1 MLIIG
6 IDPGIS
12 GSICFFQDGKIID
25 VVEMPTMTE
34 GKKNKKQVNGS
45 QIFNE
50 ISDRIRKLDKRDI
63 KEIIEQVSAM
73 PGQGVTSMFNFGQSF
88 GILKGI
94 CSAMQLPMYFVR
106 PAKWK
111 KYFNLINSEKD
122 ASRTRAIEIFPYFSG
137 QLSRKKD
144 SNKADAIL
152 IASFYYETYK
162 IEEQKKNTR
171 QIHDTFKCEVLNME
185 ADIASQAVGLG
196 TNTDFSLISLFLRAD
211 IIVKSVIIILIV
223 CSIYSW
229 AVIIDKFRLFK
240 KINKSSDDFEEKF
253 WDSKSA
259 ETFYNSLPAK
269 VDDPMAIVFKDT
281 MESLLK
287 KKFKSNLSEKM
298 STFLEVG
305 IEKQMSKIDKGF
317 TFLATV
323 GSTAPFI
330 GLFGTVWGIMN
341 SFQSIAISRNTSL
354 AIVAPGIA
362 EALFATA
369 LGLLAAIPAVVAYNK
384 FNTDSQKYSQKLE
397 NFSKR
402 FLTII

>member
-50 ISDRIRKLDKRDI
+50 ISDRIKKLDKKDI
-63 KEIIEQVSAM
+63 KVIIEQVSAM

-122 ASRTRAIEIFPYFSG
+122 ASRTKAIEIFPYFSSN
-137 QLSRKKD
+137 LSKKKD

-162 IEEQKKNTR
+162 IEE
-171 QIHDTFKCEVLNME
+171 
-185 ADIASQAVGLG
+185 
-196 TNTDFSLISLFLRAD
+196 
-211 IIVKSVIIILIV
+211 
-223 CSIYSW
+223 
-229 AVIIDKFRLFK
+229 
-240 KINKSSDDFEEKF
+240 
-253 WDSKSA
+253 
-259 ETFYNSLPAK
+259 
-269 VDDPMAIVFKDT
+269 
-281 MESLLK
+281 
-287 KKFKSNLSEKM
+287 
-298 STFLEVG
+298 
-305 IEKQMSKIDKGF
+305 
-317 TFLATV
+317 
-323 GSTAPFI
+323 
-330 GLFGTVWGIMN
+330 
-341 SFQSIAISRNTSL
+341 
-354 AIVAPGIA
+354 
-362 EALFATA
+362 
-369 LGLLAAIPAVVAYNK
+369 
-384 FNTDSQKYSQKLE
+384 
-397 NFSKR
+397 
-402 FLTII
+402 

>member
-12 GSICFFQDGKIID
+12 GSICFLQDGKIID

-50 ISDRIRKLDKRDI
+50 IFFRIKKLDKKDV
-63 KEIIEQVSAM
+63 KVIIEQVSAM

-162 IEEQKKNTR
+162 IEE
-171 QIHDTFKCEVLNME
+171 
-185 ADIASQAVGLG
+185 
-196 TNTDFSLISLFLRAD
+196 
-211 IIVKSVIIILIV
+211 
-223 CSIYSW
+223 
-229 AVIIDKFRLFK
+229 
-240 KINKSSDDFEEKF
+240 
-253 WDSKSA
+253 
-259 ETFYNSLPAK
+259 
-269 VDDPMAIVFKDT
+269 
-281 MESLLK
+281 
-287 KKFKSNLSEKM
+287 
-298 STFLEVG
+298 
-305 IEKQMSKIDKGF
+305 
-317 TFLATV
+317 
-323 GSTAPFI
+323 
-330 GLFGTVWGIMN
+330 
-341 SFQSIAISRNTSL
+341 
-354 AIVAPGIA
+354 
-362 EALFATA
+362 
-369 LGLLAAIPAVVAYNK
+369 
-384 FNTDSQKYSQKLE
+384 
-397 NFSKR
+397 
-402 FLTII
+402 

>member
-50 ISDRIRKLDKRDI
+50 IFFRIKKLDKKDV
-63 KEIIEQVSAM
+63 KVIIEQVSAM

-152 IASFYYETYK
+152 IASFYYETHK
-162 IEEQKKNTR
+162 TEE
-171 QIHDTFKCEVLNME
+171 
-185 ADIASQAVGLG
+185 
-196 TNTDFSLISLFLRAD
+196 
-211 IIVKSVIIILIV
+211 
-223 CSIYSW
+223 
-229 AVIIDKFRLFK
+229 
-240 KINKSSDDFEEKF
+240 
-253 WDSKSA
+253 
-259 ETFYNSLPAK
+259 
-269 VDDPMAIVFKDT
+269 
-281 MESLLK
+281 
-287 KKFKSNLSEKM
+287 
-298 STFLEVG
+298 
-305 IEKQMSKIDKGF
+305 
-317 TFLATV
+317 
-323 GSTAPFI
+323 
-330 GLFGTVWGIMN
+330 
-341 SFQSIAISRNTSL
+341 
-354 AIVAPGIA
+354 
-362 EALFATA
+362 
-369 LGLLAAIPAVVAYNK
+369 
-384 FNTDSQKYSQKLE
+384 
-397 NFSKR
+397 
-402 FLTII
+402 